1 MSLLNKASLIQIPS
15 GYKDGTLYSA
25 KPTNGD
31 GDFTFSRGSNLA
43 ATRVNSD
50 GLIEKGR
57 ENLLLQSN
65 QFDTTWSAILGAS
78 VASGETGYDGSSNA
92 WTFTKA
98 SGQSS
103 RIYQNITLSPIVH
116 TTSIYAKAGTLRYLA
131 ILEFSG
137 SFIYFDL
144 QNGTQGTTSGSPIDV
159 NIEAVGTTGWYRCSI
174 TEDSV
179 ITQLRIYA
187 SDTDGSISGA
197 GTILIQSAQTENSLV
212 ATDYIETGAT
222 TAQAGILEDMPRL
235 DYSGG
240 ATCGHLILEPQRSNL
255 VTNSEYY
262 SASSWQ
268 NVGATITNNNT
279 TSPEGK
285 QNATLLVG
293 TSGSASRV
301 QDFFGALSGAHTY
314 SLFIKSTGVATRL
327 NLQTNDVGGATFS
340 VPASGTPTVYAEGT
354 NIGDPFIEDYG
365 SGWYRVGFSFTP
377 TGGGVNNYFQIYPD
391 SSGNISS
398 IYVYGAQ
405 CEAGSYPT
413 SYIPTYGSSV
423 TRSKD
428 SCTDAGNASTFNDS
442 EGVLYAEI
450 SSLIDDNDGSKSIS
464 ISSGAYS
471 NNIIL
476 QYTTNTNQIV
486 FKTSPSY
493 TTPIFE
499 SFIVSDIT
507 QNSKIAFKYKL
518 NDCSFWHNG
527 VKLGSITSFTPF
539 SSGTLTELNFNR
551 GDGNEG
557 FEGKVK
563 MVATFTEA
571 LTDDELA
578 ALTTI

>member
-57 ENLLLQSN
+57 ENILYESN
-65 QFDTTWSAILGAS
+65 NFS
-78 VASGETGYDGSSNA
+78 SGYWNYRAGDSSTGGQAGYDDTNDA
-92 WTFTKA
+92 WLL
-98 SGQSS
+98 SVNNGGWSV
-103 RIYQNITLSPIVH
+103 YQNYVGTGVH
-116 TTSIYAKAGTLRYLA
+116 TFSLYVKAGTANIIQIDL
-131 ILEFSG
+131 FSASTTYSG
-137 SFIYFDL
+137 QFNLS
-144 QNGTQGTTSGSPIDV
+144 NGTDAGGSNSIDR
-159 NIEAVGTTGWYRCSI
+159 NIISVGGGWYRVSFAANI
-174 TEDSV
+174 SSTLYARIGTV
-179 ITQLRIYA
+179 TQTGNFY
-187 SDTDGSISGA
+187 
-197 GTILIQSAQTENSLV
+197 IQDAQLEQGLV
-212 ATDYIETGAT
+212 ATDYIETT
-222 TAQAGILEDMPRL
+222 TTTEQAGILEDMPRL

-423 TRSKD
+423 TRGVDIVDGSVD
-428 SCTDAGNASTFNDS
+428 SNLFNDDG
-442 EGVLYAEI
+442 GVLFVEFAALADTRDNEFRFLI
-450 SSLIDDNDGSKSIS
+450 SDGTNNERIQIGLQTSNTLYCSVIVSNSAVADFTTSL
-464 ISSGAYS
+464 A
-471 NNIIL
+471 
-476 QYTTNTNQIV
+476 
-486 FKTSPSY
+486 SPSSTHKVAIRY
-493 TTPIFE
+493 KSNDFAAYVDGTQIGTDTSGGTPSGLDRLDFYRTPNNNNYVE
-499 SFIVSDIT
+499 A
-507 QNSKIAFKYKL
+507 N
-518 NDCSFWHNG
+518 
-527 VKLGSITSFTPF
+527 VKQTIY
-539 SSGTLTELNFNR
+539 FN
-551 GDGNEG
+551 
-557 FEGKVK
+557 
-563 MVATFTEA
+563 TA
-571 LTDDELA
+571 LTNDELA
-578 ALTTI
+578 SLTTI